1 MTLIELNN
9 VSKSFNKKVLFENI
23 SLKIKES
30 TINTITGSSGSGK
43 TTLLMMAGASL
54 SAKSGDIYIMGN
66 KINSL
71 KEKKLKEYRK
81 SHIGFIFQ
89 HFNLFDTLN
98 AYENIS
104 IGSDIFNKKEI
115 LKIMD
120 DLNILH
126 LKNSKVKYLSG
137 GEKQR
142 VAIARA
148 IIKKPKIIIADEPT
162 GNLDKDNTKNIMNIF
177 RGLCD
182 DYKISCLIATHDSF
196 VADYSDFNVGI

>member
-1 MTLIELNN
+1 MER
-9 VSKSFNKKVLFENI
+9 F
-23 SLKIKES
+23 
-30 TINTITGSSGSGK
+30 G
-43 TTLLMMAGASL
+43 
-54 SAKSGDIYIMGN
+54 
-66 KINSL
+66 
-71 KEKKLKEYRK
+71 
-81 SHIGFIFQ
+81 
-89 HFNLFDTLN
+89 
-98 AYENIS
+98 
-104 IGSDIFNKKEI
+104 
-115 LKIMD
+115 
-120 DLNILH
+120 LNILH

-196 VADYSDFNVGI
+196 VADYSDFNIEIWVLVIFYFYRKNESERFIKFQIYLIF